1 MASRSSSSPPV
12 VLGID
17 PGTKCGWAALDTP
30 TGQRLASGV
39 WDISIRP
46 GEGAGFRE
54 VRFISLLRQLLNA
67 YPDAV
72 VFYEAPVT
80 IGTFAG
86 GSAAELSGA
95 LRGLLRYHCETRR
108 PAVAYAPVNISTVKR
123 IATGSGNAKKGR
135 MVLAANAKWPP
146 LALRVEPGPINKKTG
161 KPTERY
167 PNASDNEADALWIA
181 ETGRQQYLA

>member
-1 MASRSSSSPPV
+1 MV
-12 VLGID
+12 GID
-17 PGTKCGWAALDTP
+17 PGTKCGWAVLDTS
-30 TGQRLASGV
+30 TGARLGSGV
-39 WDISIRP
+39 WDISNRP

-54 VRFISLLRQLLNA
+54 VRFVSSLRRLLDA
-67 YPDAV
+67 YPEAV
-72 VFYEAPVT
+72 VMYEAPVS

-108 PAVAYAPVNISTVKR
+108 PPVAYSTVNISAVKR

-135 MVLAANAKWPP
+135 MVLAANARWGME
-146 LALRVEPGPINKKTG
+146 LRIEEGPINKKSG

-167 PNASDNEADALWIA
+167 PGGSDNEADALWVA
-181 ETGRQQYLA
+181 ETGRLQYLA